1 MGKGGTIVNCYYNP
15 YAIDR
20 IKEKEKVQ
28 NERIEKM
35 ENAIGE
41 IVRELKN
48 IGERLEKIEKKIQG

>member
-1 MGKGGTIVNCYYNP
+1 MNCYYNP